1 MAWLFF
7 LICLETAL
15 SAAMNLRHAVYLGKS
30 RTRLPGVLHS
40 ELAQVKG
47 KDEPNPDC
55 PFLRRTAST
64 HNLTLHPSVAKRNP
78 EESGWQQ
85 FELLEGCQT
94 AAGSPAIPSSGR
106 WEVSLATITFI
117 LQKPKPHCTYP
128 ASAQSFTPFT
138 FSQDVL
144 PPIFFILATAL
155 SKYSVA
161 KIFIIYNIFKTQ
173 LPSLFTEF
181 IFPGDIWRSPSKRN
195 GLEGRVKN
203 TGTCMCPQGPAPAPH
218 SRPLAVTIPHPRRPR
233 AVFSV
238 AGCNDPSTVPG
249 APRCFF

>member
-1 MAWLFF
+1 
-7 LICLETAL
+7 
-15 SAAMNLRHAVYLGKS
+15 MNFRHAVYLGKS
-30 RTRLPGVLHS
+30 RTRLPGVLCS

-55 PFLRRTAST
+55 PCLRGTASI

-85 FELLEGCQT
+85 SELLEGCQT
-94 AAGSPAIPSSGR
+94 AAGLPAIPSSGR
-106 WEVSLATITFI
+106 WEVSLLQSLLSFKSQNLIAHI
-117 LQKPKPHCTYP
+117 L
-128 ASAQSFTPFT
+128 
-138 FSQDVL
+138 L
-144 PPIFFILATAL
+144 PPKALLRSPSHRMSCPPFFFILATAL

-161 KIFIIYNIFKTQ
+161 KIFMLYNIFKNAAAI
-173 LPSLFTEF
+173 SFTAF
-181 IFPGDIWRSPSKRN
+181 TLPGDNWRSPFERN

-203 TGTCMCPQGPAPAPH
+203 TGTCMCPQRHAPAPH
-218 SRPLAVTIPHPRRPR
+218 SRLLAVTIPHPRRRR

-249 APRCFF
+249 APHCFF